1 MTARSAAARA
11 ASRRNGNKSRGPRTA
26 EGKIRSAGN
35 ALRHGLRAALPR
47 EITNLPAWLSSLE
60 DALCAL
66 ADPLD
71 PPTRFLIDTALMA
84 SLRLQQAELMGD
96 ELLGELLERE
106 TMPLAGKKHG
116 QGPGQRGAGSPP
128 DPCRADPGDTVV
140 GPVMRSPGPEPTAP
154 SDWRRLIVLQRYEK
168 RFRGQRDRAL
178 RQLLKRR

>member
-1 MTARSAAARA
+1 MTARSGAARA
-11 ASRRNGNKSRGPRTA
+11 ASRRNGTKGRGPRTA

-60 DALCAL
+60 DALCTL

-71 PPTRFLIDTALMA
+71 PPTRLLIDTALMA
-84 SLRLQQAELMGD
+84 SLRLQQAELLGD
-96 ELLGELLERE
+96 ALLGALLERK
-106 TMPLAGKKHG
+106 TLPPAGTEHDEA
-116 QGPGQRGAGSPP
+116 PGRRGGGSPRSP
-128 DPCRADPGDTVV
+128 GSADPGDSVAGQATQ
-140 GPVMRSPGPEPTAP
+140 SPGPEPAAP
-154 SDWRRLIVLQRYEK
+154 SAWRRLIVLQRYEK

>member
-11 ASRRNGNKSRGPRTA
+11 ASRRNGTKGRGPRTA

-60 DALCAL
+60 EALCAL
-66 ADPLD
+66 AGPLD

-96 ELLGELLERE
+96 ELLGELLACE
-106 TMPLAGKKHG
+106 TVPPAGTEHG
-116 QGPGQRGAGSPP
+116 AGPEQRGGGSPRNP
-128 DPCRADPGDTVV
+128 GRVNPGDPVV
-140 GPVMRSPGPEPTAP
+140 GQATLLPGPAPTTP
-154 SDWRRLIVLQRYEK
+154 SNWRRLIVLQRYEK

>member
-11 ASRRNGNKSRGPRTA
+11 ASRRNGTKGRGPRTA
-26 EGKIRSAGN
+26 EGKIRSARN

-47 EITNLPAWLSSLE
+47 EIMNLPAWLSSLE
-60 DALCAL
+60 DALCTL

-96 ELLGELLERE
+96 ALLGELLERE
-106 TMPLAGKKHG
+106 TRASAGTG
-116 QGPGQRGAGSPP
+116 QGEAPGQRAGGSPP
-128 DPCRADPGDTVV
+128 NPGRANLGDTVV
-140 GPVMRSPGPEPTAP
+140 GLGTQPLDRVPIAA